1 VVIYDNYYRSV
12 YARGRPTVYSPEFR
26 RYASS
31 LISYRSRSSH
41 VSSGTSYGGFVGSSY
56 FDYLMA
62 ELRLS
67 LERGDYARARRIQR
81 ELESYGVHV
90 YLPPR
95 PPAREEGYVDVL
107 ARRVKHYL
115 DKGDLDRAREAAE
128 KLLRIS
134 RGLPEYQEYARE
146 VLRSIREYEA
156 KVREYEMKKAV
167 LESLGQQYS
176 IDYTRYQLKQPGAET
191 LAISPSLLELKRDI
205 EWAEFK
211 KKTGLKR
218 YEDII
223 FSPSIRLAEPVKYY
237 MLEKA
242 FEARSKGRHY
252 IGLPLAIGAAMVSTM
267 QGVYEGIAGLAAPWK
282 IGEGLY
288 TLYSRPGE
296 VIGYYASNPLEIPRL
311 AGSIAAGYMVGKFV
325 GKAFG
330 KIRSR
335 FSKPQEFEL
344 TATEFKTLRTMGTI
358 EDIGQYKYKLTASQ
372 YIEKGIAKPVY
383 SLGQPRGLVGEYSF
397 VVTRKGPWTSIR
409 FEGWKIPKA
418 KFFLEKPVRVS
429 KAIIPSGKGEFTIGK
444 TFEAYGFG
452 GKAPYLFSKEIVSYG
467 SKPIWFS
474 ESILKD
480 IRVFIKQP
488 NLFKRFIGWFKRK
501 PSVPEITYTAKGASR
516 TGSFMG
522 YNFEAGGVVP
532 RTILEIPKAST
543 IIHVSP
549 NILYDFSAEF
559 AFAAGL
565 SNISLPL
572 NMSSVSNKPVIR
584 QAIFQIPRIKALS
597 RSMTIPMS
605 ISFISSKSA
614 TRTLSKTLSFSV
626 PRLQAPRLAIRTK
639 QLRVRAPSLIMF
651 RKLSLSPSKKTS
663 RRRVRK
669 SYRERVNPFN
679 LWLF

>member
-1 VVIYDNYYRSV
+1 
-12 YARGRPTVYSPEFR
+12 
-26 RYASS
+26 
-31 LISYRSRSSH
+31 
-41 VSSGTSYGGFVGSSY
+41 
-56 FDYLMA
+56 MA
-62 ELRLS
+62 ELKLA
-67 LERGDYARARRIQR
+67 LERGDYNRAQKIRK

-95 PPAREEGYVDVL
+95 PPGHDKSSYVEKLVHDIRYYV
-107 ARRVKHYL
+107 
-115 DKGDLDRAREAAE
+115 DKGDFQKARDTA
-128 KLLRIS
+128 KRLLRIS
-134 RGLPEYQEYARE
+134 RGLPEYQEYARQ
-146 VLRSIREYEA
+146 VLYSIREYEA

-176 IDYTRYQLKQPGAET
+176 IDYTRYQLRQPGAES
-191 LAISPSLLELKRDI
+191 LAISPSLLELKRGI

-211 KKTGLKR
+211 EKTGLKR

-223 FSPSIRLAEPVKYY
+223 FSPSIRLAEPAKYY

-242 FEARSKGRHY
+242 YEARSKGKHY

-267 QGVYEGIAGLAAPWK
+267 QGVYEGIAGLAAPWG

-325 GKAFG
+325 GKVFG

-335 FSKPQEFEL
+335 FFKPKEFEL

-409 FEGWKIPKA
+409 FGGWKIPKA
-418 KFFLEKPVRVS
+418 KVFLEKPVRVS

-452 GKAPYLFSKEIVSYG
+452 GETPYLFSKEIVSYG
-467 SKPIWFS
+467 NKPIWFS

-543 IIHVSP
+543 IVRVSP

-559 AFAAGL
+559 AFGAGL

-584 QAIFQIPRIKALS
+584 QTILQIPRIKALS
-597 RSMTIPMS
+597 KTVAIPMA
-605 ISFISSKSA
+605 ISFVSSRSIVKPV

-651 RKLSLSPSKKTS
+651 RKLSLAPSKKTS

-679 LWLF
+679 LYLF